1 MADTTKPTTETP
13 KEAKTIES
21 EIELAKRAFALR
33 KFEESVEHYATALEL
48 FLDWDAQRRRPLPHV
63 NVNSTE
69 KHGDGAPESA
79 DLLFLY
85 GKALLENAISQA
97 GVVGKE
103 ETEGAL
109 KGNKEDEAG
118 PSVSK
123 TGKKVISF
131 SGDAEA
137 DDEAVDLL
145 GAAQNADEDDED
157 QEEGEGEGGDDE
169 DEPEDDF
176 NAAWEVLDLARA
188 LYAKADGDEAKLKLA
203 DTYMCL
209 GDVSLETEKFD
220 QAISDYSSGL
230 SLKEKLLPLH
240 SRQVAEAHYR
250 LSLAMDL
257 TPGRLSGAVGH
268 AERALKSVDERLA
281 ILKSKLAEAPSD
293 QDAAMEDGSGAS
305 AKGKAKATGMISTLA
320 NDTIEGLSKSQ
331 LESQIKEF
339 EELRGDLAAKVE
351 DLRSAPEQPIG
362 ESGQVASVTEA
373 ANRALD
379 EALNPGYSLAGPSGA
394 VNDLSGMI
402 KKKKKAPAAES
413 AQSSSAPGTGASTP
427 GTLDISGKS
436 SGKRKAEDE
445 EMADGATTP
454 VEKRVKLTEDAET
467 GTNSGA

>member
-48 FLDWDAQRRRPLPHV
+48 F
-63 NVNSTE
+63 TE

-109 KGNKEDEAG
+109 KGNKQDEAG
-118 PSVSK
+118 PSSSK

-131 SGDAEA
+131 SGDAE
-137 DDEAVDLL
+137 DEDEAVDLL
-145 GAAQNADEDDED
+145 GNAQNADDGDDD
-157 QEEGEGEGGDDE
+157 QEDGDGEGEDDE

-188 LYAKADGDEAKLKLA
+188 LYAKADGQEAQLKLA

-230 SLKEKLLPLH
+230 TLKEKLLPFH

-257 TPGRLSGAVGH
+257 TPGKLSGAVGH
-268 AERALKSVDERLA
+268 AQKALKSVDERLA
-281 ILKSKLAEAPSD
+281 ILKAKLADAPSD
-293 QDAAMEDGSGAS
+293 QDTAMEDGSGAS
-305 AKGKAKATGMISTLA
+305 ATGKGKAKATGMIGNIA
-320 NDTIEGLSKSQ
+320 NDTIEGLTKSQ
-331 LESQIKEF
+331 LEGQIKEF

-351 DLRSAPEQPIG
+351 DLKTAPEQPVG
-362 ESGQVASVTEA
+362 ENGRVTSVTEA
-373 ANRALD
+373 ANKALD
-379 EALNPGYSLAGPSGA
+379 EALNPGYSLAGPSNT
-394 VNDLSGMI
+394 VNDLSGMV
-402 KKKKKAPAAES
+402 KKKKKAPGAENSENPS
-413 AQSSSAPGTGASTP
+413 ANDTGTSTP
-427 GTLDISGKS
+427 ATLDISGKS
-436 SGKRKAEDE
+436 TGKRKADDE
-445 EMADGATTP
+445 EMASGGNTP
-454 VEKRVKLTEDAET
+454 VEKKVKLAEDAET
-467 GTNSGA
+467 GTGSAA